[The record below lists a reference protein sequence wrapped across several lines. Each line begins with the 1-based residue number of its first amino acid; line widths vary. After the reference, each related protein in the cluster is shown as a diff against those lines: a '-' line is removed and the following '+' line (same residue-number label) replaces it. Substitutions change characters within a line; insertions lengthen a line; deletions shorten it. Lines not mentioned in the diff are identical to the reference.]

1 MFFRC
6 APECI
11 NFLRFTSQSDVWAF
25 GVTLWEMFSYG
36 FQPWAALT
44 GQQILE
50 AIDEPNLQVIKY
62 CSLAS
67 IILIA
72 LLSIEIVHFILL
84 DKIFMLIEQRLRLK
98 TCFHIK
104 FSEFFS
110 VDINL
115 CPCFLDVFNS
125 SVLNLLECFSK

>member
-1 MFFRC
+1 MSEIRPFDVSVHSFMYFRC

-50 AIDEPNLQVIKY
+50 AIDEPNLQVHTYYTSSSTGTSAHLFAPNLGNVAIY
-62 CSLAS
+62 
-67 IILIA
+67 
-72 LLSIEIVHFILL
+72 LLLRRDKLKSGTIEIQIQL
-84 DKIFMLIEQRLRLK
+84 
-98 TCFHIK
+98 TY
-104 FSEFFS
+104 
-110 VDINL
+110 
-115 CPCFLDVFNS
+115 
-125 SVLNLLECFSK
+125 